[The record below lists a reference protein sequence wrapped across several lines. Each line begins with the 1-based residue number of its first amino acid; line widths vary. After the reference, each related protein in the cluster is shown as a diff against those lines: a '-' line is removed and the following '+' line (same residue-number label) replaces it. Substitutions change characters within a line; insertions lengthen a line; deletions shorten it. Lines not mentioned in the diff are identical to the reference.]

1 MKFLGLSISY
11 DEMMRIDTRLAEK
24 VIQEAS
30 ECRVTVGQSN
40 KPRIIL
46 HGAMDNF
53 DHDEEIFSGKDS
65 SHDKIIMLLQNTDS
79 KVETSNHNNCNF
91 CKIPENQPFSYK

>member
-53 DHDEEIFSGKDS
+53 DHDEEIFQEKTAAMT
-65 SHDKIIMLLQNTDS
+65 KL
-79 KVETSNHNNCNF
+79 
-91 CKIPENQPFSYK
+91 